1 MIQMLQ
7 EVTDWGCERVVNGI
21 YHVNDSGQLVAY
33 QAPGGSVQRFKA
45 PMKQYSKARRK
56 FVKVGEYEIESN

>member
-7 EVTDWGCERVVNGI
+7 EVTDWGCERVANGI

-56 FVKVGEYEIESN
+56 FVKVGEYEIGN